1 MIILAGLPAT
11 TVKGG
16 TDLVTTAPAAMTAP
30 SPIIVAL
37 PKIIALVPIQA
48 RFFII
53 LERYSIGCFLNQR
66 SLFSKV

>member
-53 LERYSIGCFLNQR
+53 P
-66 SLFSKV
+66 